1 MMSTAQVLALGGVM
15 LVGSMSPGPDFV
27 IVTRNAAVSGRRVGV
42 ASAVGI
48 ALGVFVW
55 SMVTAVG
62 VAGVLA
68 ASAVTFTVLK
78 LIGAGYL
85 AVLGLRAL
93 LAARRGDYPVE
104 MPELKSHG
112 TVHAF
117 RQGLLCNLLNP
128 KVAVFFIALLP
139 QFLPAEP
146 STLDT
151 LESGI
156 VTATVCL
163 AWFSLLA
170 VGVGALRHVLD
181 RRSVRR
187 AIDATMGTFMVALG
201 IRIAVQSN

>member
-1 MMSTAQVLALGGVM
+1 MMSTAQVLALSGVM
-15 LVGSMSPGPDFV
+15 LVGAMSPGPDFV
-27 IVTRNAAVSGRRVGV
+27 IVTRNAAMSGRRVGV

-55 SMVTAVG
+55 SVVTAVG
-62 VAGVLA
+62 VAGLLA
-68 ASAVTFTVLK
+68 ASAVTFTVLE

-85 AVLGLRAL
+85 AILGLRAL
-93 LAARRGDYPVE
+93 LAARRGNYPVE
-104 MPELKSHG
+104 MPELKSNG
-112 TVHAF
+112 TVQAF

-139 QFLPAEP
+139 QFLPARP
-146 STLDT
+146 TTLDT
-151 LESGI
+151 LELGI

-163 AWFSLLA
+163 AWFTLLA
-170 VGVGALRHVLD
+170 VGVGALRHVLN
-181 RRSVRR
+181 RQRVRR